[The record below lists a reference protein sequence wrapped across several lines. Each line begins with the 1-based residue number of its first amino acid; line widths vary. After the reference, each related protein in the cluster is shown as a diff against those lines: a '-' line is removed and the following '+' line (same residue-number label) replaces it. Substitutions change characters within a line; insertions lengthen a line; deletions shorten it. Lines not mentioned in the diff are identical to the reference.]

1 VLKKNLISEKFYNM
15 KKIVLFIGL
24 AFSMASFNSCGGS
37 DAKVDDASLQKAQEL
52 EKQAQEKLDE
62 ANRLKE
68 EQLAAEEEM
77 IEREKTV
84 ERAKLERQ
92 FPDYTE
98 VVIVTQRTYFH
109 SNPSDGATTK
119 KFLVNGDRTVILKTR
134 NGYGYAEFYNPA
146 ADKVTAGWL
155 DLHDL
160 EAIDA
165 PGC

>member
-1 VLKKNLISEKFYNM
+1 M
-15 KKIVLFIGL
+15 KKIILFICL
-24 AFSMASFNSCGGS
+24 AFSMASFNSCGDS
-37 DAKVDDASLQKAQEL
+37 ETKVDDASLKKAQEL

-77 IEREKTV
+77 IQREKTV

-92 FPDYTE
+92 FPDYSD
-98 VVIVTQRTYFH
+98 VVIVTQRSYFH
-109 SNPSDGATTK
+109 SNPSDEATTK
-119 KFLVNGDRTVILKTR
+119 KFLVNGDQTVVLKTR
-134 NGYGYAEFYNPA
+134 NGYGYVEFYNPA

-160 EAIDA
+160 EVLEYKGDY
-165 PGC
+165 

>member
-1 VLKKNLISEKFYNM
+1 M
-15 KKIVLFIGL
+15 KKTLLLICFACSL
-24 AFSMASFNSCGGS
+24 ASFNSCTS
-37 DAKVDDASLQKAQEL
+37 SNPESDDASLQKAQEL

-77 IEREKTV
+77 IQREKTV

-109 SNPSDGATTK
+109 SNPSDEATTK

>member
-1 VLKKNLISEKFYNM
+1 M
-15 KKIVLFIGL
+15 KKILLFICL
-24 AFSMASFNSCGGS
+24 AISSVSFNSCGNS
-37 DAKVDDASLQKAQEL
+37 EAKVDDARLKKAQEL

-62 ANRLKE
+62 VNRLKE

-77 IEREKTV
+77 IQREKTV

-119 KFLVNGDRTVILKTR
+119 KFLVNGDRTVVLKTR
-134 NGYGYAEFYNPA
+134 NGFGYTEFYNPA